1 MARIKPLG
9 LSDNQIEALLGSEL
23 DDWIHD
29 PFSNGET
36 FPESTAPKA
45 WASLLLDRT
54 RDDIAEE
61 ASVDLQDVP
70 WPLIAHA
77 LVVREEGSLT
87 REGLAPLCAK
97 ALKQGAWPADANEIR
112 AWFTVTA
119 EHEGF
124 KPADS
129 STLEAVID
137 EVLAEKANFIAERGM
152 GAMGPLMGVILG
164 KLGKGADGKA
174 VSAILRERLS

>member
-1 MARIKPLG
+1 M
-9 LSDNQIEALLGSEL
+9 
-23 DDWIHD
+23 
-29 PFSNGET
+29 
-36 FPESTAPKA
+36 
-45 WASLLLDRT
+45 
-54 RDDIAEE
+54 
-61 ASVDLQDVP
+61 QDVP

-87 REGLAPLCAK
+87 REGLVPLCAK
-97 ALKQGAWPADANEIR
+97 ALQQGAWPADSNEIR

-137 EVLAEKANFIAERGM
+137 EVLAEKADFIAERGM

-174 VSAILRERLS
+174 VSAILKERLS